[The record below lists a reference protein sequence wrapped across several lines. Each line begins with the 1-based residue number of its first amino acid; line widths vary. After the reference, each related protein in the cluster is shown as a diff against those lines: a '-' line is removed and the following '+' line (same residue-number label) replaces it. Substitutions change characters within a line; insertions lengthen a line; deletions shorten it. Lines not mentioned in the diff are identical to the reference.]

1 LALVLTVVL
10 SEYDPAWAARFRDY
24 ATAVR
29 GALGERAARI
39 DHIGSTSVPGLAAKD
54 VIDLQVSV
62 ADLEPFEPLRSAL
75 VGLGYEWMTDN
86 DDRRKRFFR
95 LVSRTGARVANMHV
109 RRLGVF
115 SEQAALLF
123 RDYLR
128 ATPEARRRYEEA
140 KRALAARNW
149 PTVDDY
155 AEAKGDCIWSLIR
168 EADRWAW
175 EVAWAA
181 GPSDA

>member
-1 LALVLTVVL
+1 VRSVVISDYDAAWPGRFKEYAAAL
-10 SEYDPAWAARFRDY
+10 
-24 ATAVR
+24 R
-29 GALGERAARI
+29 GAVGRRAIRI

-62 ADLEPFEPLRSAL
+62 AEFEPFEPLRAAIES
-75 VGLGYEWMTDN
+75 LGYEWMPDN

-95 LVSRTGARVANMHV
+95 LVSPVGARLANLHV
-109 RRLGVF
+109 RRAGEF

-128 ATPEARRRYEEA
+128 ATPEARRRYEET
-140 KRALAARNW
+140 KRALALVPW
-149 PTVDDY
+149 PTVDHY
-155 AEAKGDCIWSLIR
+155 AEAKGDGIWSLLR

-175 EVAWAA
+175 DVARA
-181 GPSDA
+181 GNGYL